1 MNKDIAHSKKTKAKR
16 ILLSV
21 LAVILVL
28 DIAGTVANIFTVS
41 SKTKLASSHSGI
53 DFEEQLVPQKDAD
66 GDWAFTTDREFKV
79 LQLTD
84 IHFGGGWM
92 SASKDSSAMAAVA
105 TMIKAEKPDLVVVTG
120 DIAFPVPYMAGT
132 FNNKSGATYL
142 AELMESLG
150 VYWTLCFGNHDTE
163 AYSYFDREAISE
175 FYLSEKYEHCIF
187 EKGPDDVDG
196 FGNQVIKVKNSQGLI
211 TQALFVFDSHSYIDG
226 DIFGIFWKYD
236 DVHDNQIEW
245 YKKRIEQMNSH
256 NQKLNG
262 KSETVKSLAFLH
274 IPFEEYL
281 FAWQEFAENGYKDTE
296 NVKYKYGILGETG
309 RLVYSGKY
317 ENNLFETMLELGSTQ
332 GVFCGHDHLNNFSVN
347 YKGIDLT
354 YSYSVDYFAYSGID
368 KKGSQRGCTLIT
380 TKPDGTYDFEKY
392 NLYESGRYEMPEG
405 FDEEIVMQFDG
416 VKYQYIEEK

>member
-1 MNKDIAHSKKTKAKR
+1 MNKEIAHSKKTKAKR

-92 SASKDSSAMAAVA
+92 SAERDVSAMAAVA
-105 TMIKAEKPDLVVVTG
+105 TMIEAEKPDLVVVTG
-120 DIAFPVPYMAGT
+120 DMAYPVPFQAGT
-132 FNNKSGATYL
+132 FNNKNGAVYL

-150 VYWTLCFGNHDTE
+150 VYWTLSFGNHDTE
-163 AYSYFDREAISE
+163 AYSLYDREAVSE
-175 FYLSEKYEHCIF
+175 FYLDEKYEHCIF

-196 FGNQVIKVKNSQGLI
+196 FGNQVIKVKNSEGLI

-226 DIFGIFWKYD
+226 DYFGIFWKYD

-262 KSETVKSLAFLH
+262 KSETVKSLVFLH

-296 NVKYKYGILGETG
+296 NVKYKYGIVGETG
-309 RLVYSGKY
+309 KLVYSGIY

-332 GVFCGHDHLNNFSVN
+332 GVFCGHDHFNNFSVN

-354 YSYSVDYFAYSGID
+354 YGYSVDYLAYIGID
-368 KKGSQRGCTLIT
+368 GKGSQRGCTVIT
-380 TKPDGTYDFEKY
+380 TKPDGTYDFEKH